1 MDTIVRI
8 NPNTGSELSL
18 WAIHWDKSDKCNFS
32 ETENYYSC
40 SFPFCRALCGIPVS
54 ILASQTDSAVFSK
67 QLRKPSHFND
77 LAINKWSMMYSK
89 RNSEEMQLWKNT
101 GTSYSISKLDL
112 DNQILMTERL
122 CTRDGPQLVLL
133 RSLKSLIVNTK
144 YIILCNPKYNELFLL
159 QRGFS
164 LESAQFCPGSS

>member
-8 NPNTGSELSL
+8 NPNTGSELRL

-40 SFPFCRALCGIPVS
+40 SFPFCRVLCGIPVS
-54 ILASQTDSAVFSK
+54 ILASQTQLFSVSNWGN
-67 QLRKPSHFND
+67 LLISMIWP
-77 LAINKWSMMYSK
+77 LINEAWCTPKEIQKKCNY
-89 RNSEEMQLWKNT
+89 ENT
-101 GTSYSISKLDL
+101 GTIYSISKLDL

-122 CTRDGPQLVLL
+122 STRDGPQLVLL
-133 RSLKSLIVNTK
+133 RSLKSFIVNTK
-144 YIILCNPKYNELFLL
+144 YIILCNPKYNELLLL